1 MLTLGMSNNVAAGQM
16 PNGSGG
22 GQRDIRQWMS
32 SPGTPSGFST
42 PKRRRRV
49 MTTSDSEE
57 DRGQHSR
64 QAQTPQTLPRQASQG
79 SAAAAIARDGH
90 VVILESS
97 SDDMRAADVSGAEQQ
112 QLISGH
118 HQRQNRRAAGNDVS
132 MSHAANINH
141 APRARLPQRRRSMPE
156 EEAAESS
163 AETDSDSSC
172 VETDTNA
179 RSQYRDAILGVRNAQ
194 RARQQIRTR
203 TQSCPTCALFASFL
217 RAFS

>member
-1 MLTLGMSNNVAAGQM
+1 MCNNGETGQM

-32 SPGTPSGFST
+32 SPGTPSSFST

-64 QAQTPQTLPRQASQG
+64 QAQTPQTQPRPATQA

-90 VVILESS
+90 VVILETS
-97 SDDMRAADVSGAEQQ
+97 SDDSGAEQQ

-118 HQRQNRRAAGNDVS
+118 HQRQNRRAAGNDVP

-141 APRARLPQRRRSMPE
+141 APRARLPQRRRIMPE
-156 EEAAESS
+156 PEAAESS

-194 RARQQIRTR
+194 RARQQMRTR

-217 RAFS
+217 RAFT